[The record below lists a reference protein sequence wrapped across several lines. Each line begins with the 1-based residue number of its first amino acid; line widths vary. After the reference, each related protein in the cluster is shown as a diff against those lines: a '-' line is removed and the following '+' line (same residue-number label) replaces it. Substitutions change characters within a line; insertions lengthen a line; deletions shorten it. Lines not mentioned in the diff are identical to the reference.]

1 MKHAAVLITS
11 WLAVWLLLGCS
22 DNQAAP
28 RRLDAGSLG
37 IITNWRAVKLPIHVR
52 VDNTELRIW
61 TTPKDSL
68 SDSSASGHGVCQV
81 SELRATAYDD
91 NGRQLDD
98 NLVTY
103 SVTDATVAAIDARG
117 FVTPKVSCEYDLA
130 GHLVLVHKPV
140 GVVATLN
147 LTK

>member
-1 MKHAAVLITS
+1 MRVLAILAL
-11 WLAVWLLLGCS
+11 LAVVACNDSGT
-22 DNQAAP
+22 AP
-28 RRLDAGSLG
+28 RRLPPGALG

-52 VDNTELRIW
+52 VDNTEIRIW
-61 TTPKDSL
+61 TGPKDSL

-91 NGRQLDD
+91 NGRQIDD

-103 SVTDATVAAIDARG
+103 QSLDTTVATVDARG
-117 FVTPKVSCEYDLA
+117 FVTPTTSCQYD
-130 GHLVLVHKPV
+130 GQGRLVLVNLRV
-140 GVVATLN
+140 GIVATLN